1 MHIYLVRH
9 TLYHNPENIYAFHLP
24 LYLSPEGRKHAG
36 RVGDWFKNNVSSA
49 IPIYTSPI
57 VRTVQTAEI
66 IASINNFQVQTDE
79 RLIESFCPNLQGKK
93 QPEDDEVAWKMQCAD
108 SSRESS
114 ESTQKRTVKC
124 FQEKLAEG
132 KDYILVS
139 HGDLLTAL
147 YYHLINKSLVPCLFD
162 DEHIDIY
169 IKRGEIVEVQVL
181 EDGYHIE
188 RIKV

>member
-79 RLIESFCPNLQGKK
+79 RLI
-93 QPEDDEVAWKMQCAD
+93 
-108 SSRESS
+108 
-114 ESTQKRTVKC
+114 
-124 FQEKLAEG
+124 
-132 KDYILVS
+132 
-139 HGDLLTAL
+139 
-147 YYHLINKSLVPCLFD
+147 D